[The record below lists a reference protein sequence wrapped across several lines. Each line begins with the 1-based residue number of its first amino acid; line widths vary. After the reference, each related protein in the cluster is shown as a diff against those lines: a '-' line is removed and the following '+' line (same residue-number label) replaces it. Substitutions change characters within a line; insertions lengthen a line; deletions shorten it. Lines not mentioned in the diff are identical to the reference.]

1 MILGLRKATQEEI
14 REGYDARM
22 RQEYFHPIERFPER
36 IDQLLD
42 VINRVC
48 LQYSLS
54 SIFILSFL
62 VIFDANRRKSTTR
75 EKTDLIF
82 LLR

>member
-1 MILGLRKATQEEI
+1 MILGLRKATPEEI
-14 REGYDARM
+14 HEEYDARM
-22 RQEYFHPIERFPER
+22 RQEYFDPIERFPER

-48 LQYSLS
+48 LKYFIS

-62 VIFDANRRKSTTR
+62 VIFNTEKRKRTTR
-75 EKTDLIF
+75 EKTYLIF

>member
-14 REGYDARM
+14 REGYDA
-22 RQEYFHPIERFPER
+22 R

-75 EKTDLIF
+75 EKTYLIF

>member
-1 MILGLRKATQEEI
+1 
-14 REGYDARM
+14 M
-22 RQEYFHPIERFPER
+22 RQEYFHPSERFPER

-48 LQYSLS
+48 LQYSIS

-75 EKTDLIF
+75 EKTYLIF

>member
-14 REGYDARM
+14 HEEYDARM
-22 RQEYFHPIERFPER
+22 REEYFHPIERFAER